1 MGWNG
6 VHFDEKIRTTKEK
19 KMAMDYEVNDGLNE
33 VLKSSMVGNTYYAA
47 VKEKKTGDVY
57 GLVGLVRVKNT
68 DFINLWYKLIS
79 DIEGPVEAKCPRS
92 ILALLTPTDNELANN
107 WRNRCKGEV

>member
-1 MGWNG
+1 MGWSG
-6 VHFDEKIRTTKEK
+6 VHFDEKIRTAKEK

-33 VLKSSMVGNTYYAA
+33 VIKSSMVGNVYYAA
-47 VKEKKTGDVY
+47 VKKLKTGEVY

-68 DFINLWYKLIS
+68 DFINFRYKLIS

-92 ILALLTPTDNELANN
+92 ILALLSPTDNELANN